1 MRINL
6 EEEVIMNQVEL
17 TVDGSAIGNP
27 GPGGWCWI
35 LRCGDAERVLT
46 GSHADTTNNRMELT
60 AAIQGLRALTK
71 KSLVKVMT
79 DSQTQWA
86 AGWKANGW
94 IAASRRPVLNRD
106 LWE

>member
-1 MRINL
+1 
-6 EEEVIMNQVEL
+6 
-17 TVDGSAIGNP
+17 
-27 GPGGWCWI
+27 
-35 LRCGDAERVLT
+35 
-46 GSHADTTNNRMELT
+46 MELT

-79 DSQTQWA
+79 DSQYVVRGMTQWA

-106 LWE
+106 LWEELVDLAGQHEVQWVWIQGHNPHNKDQDRADRLAVAAARQRATGVHN